1 MTTNTK
7 SATAKTGAPKSNS
20 ATVSTGGA
28 NGGIGVIV
36 PGKPLTNTAVKT
48 PPAVGNVSI
57 TSGFGPFALEYLQ
70 FTNPKTGKT
79 TNIDVNFRAGV
90 NNVLLQKTIIGP
102 STLTIQMTDPN
113 RQLIKSI
120 GDGGIIS
127 QGTTVTIVEDGQQ
140 LNFVL
145 VQFMKAS
152 DQIQL
157 VFESEAVYTLRNQR
171 GLITN
176 TVSTQVT
183 EFITGLATA
192 PNKYLA
198 AGHKI
203 SVQSANYATVWSKLV
218 GNSKKAIV
226 KVGLG
231 RGTTAD
237 SAEDSWSAMSRI
249 ASGVGWRLWEDE
261 NIIHFGPDEYW
272 LGLLTKNKQGAAV
285 PPINQKFNPGAKIQE
300 IKEFSDTVQLIDYD
314 WDVGKPYAQATVTCM
329 LDNWQFNLGEI
340 VHVTNLG
347 PGSGYWMVSG
357 MMRDMYL
364 PQASLTLQ
372 VPMPFS
378 QVLQPTSAPL
388 PGFPLITAKIV

>member
-127 QGTTVTIVEDGQQ
+127 QGTTVTIVEDGKQ

-340 VHVTNLG
+340 VHVTNLC